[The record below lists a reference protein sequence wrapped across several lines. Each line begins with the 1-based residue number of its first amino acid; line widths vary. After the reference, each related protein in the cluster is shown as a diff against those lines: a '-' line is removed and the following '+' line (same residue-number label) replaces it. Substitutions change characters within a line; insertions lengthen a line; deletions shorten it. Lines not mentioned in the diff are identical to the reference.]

1 MDRPLEDWFDEY
13 RRLNNALRPYC
24 DRICA
29 KESERT
35 AQRCTLSERERLFS
49 DLCYYWAWFKRTSV
63 RVAGFSVPDSTSCLL
78 DRVCGITAPKG
89 CYPVLNHAYYWDAA
103 LVNNAD
109 VFGYVQFI
117 IEHQTDFAAIGA
129 DGTLR
134 ALDQLMPFYREQQE
148 IKDESEKG
156 AYWHRTKEKRAS
168 GEAFA
173 EDVLEFARL
182 LLQYAQKNLGEYSDI

>member
-29 KESERT
+29 KECERT

-49 DLCYYWAWFKRTSV
+49 DLCYYWE
-63 RVAGFSVPDSTSCLL
+63 
-78 DRVCGITAPKG
+78 
-89 CYPVLNHAYYWDAA
+89 AA
-103 LVNNAD
+103 LVNNGD

-134 ALDQLMPFYREQQE
+134 ALDRLMPFYREQQE
-148 IKDESEKG
+148 ILDESEKG

-168 GEAFA
+168 AEAFA

-182 LLQYAQKNLGEYSDI
+182 LLRYAQKDLGEYSDK